1 MHKKNICIFI
11 LSNHRS
17 GTSATGGCL
26 NICGIDYGKSKHPFE
41 SKGTQWNEK
50 GYFENTAF
58 SEKNNE
64 ILESIDQSWNNPYP
78 ITEQQENKLKT
89 NEGYAS
95 QIIELINE
103 EFDSNVFY
111 IKDPRILFLY
121 PVYVNV
127 LKKANITP
135 YFLWI
140 QRDVEA
146 ILKSLWRRG
155 HTNWQDDREL
165 GLMHHQKHVSGFN
178 KFLEGCTSERIPF
191 KFTTLDYQSL
201 VTNPVL
207 ELNKID
213 EIFNLN
219 LVSGNEEE
227 IISFIDGKLKHF

>member
-1 MHKKNICIFI
+1 MSEKNICIFI

-41 SKGTQWNEK
+41 GEGTQWNSK

-58 SEKNNE
+58 SSKHNE
-64 ILESIDQSWNNPYP
+64 ILESFGQSWKSPWQITEEQDQSLFLND
-78 ITEQQENKLKT
+78 K
-89 NEGYAS
+89 YAS
-95 QIIELINE
+95 QIIDLINK

-127 LKKANITP
+127 LKKANIIP

-140 QRDVEA
+140 ERDVES

-155 HTNWQDDREL
+155 HTGWHNDREL
-165 GLMHHQKHVSGFN
+165 GLMHHYKHVSRFN
-178 KFLEGCTSERIPF
+178 KFLGSCASERIPF
-191 KFTTLDYQSL
+191 KFTTLNYQSL
-201 VTNPVL
+201 VANPVL

-219 LVSGNEEE
+219 LVSGNEKE
-227 IISFIDGKLKHF
+227 INSFIDGKLKHF